1 MCSYSQDGYEKTL
14 EIFDNYKVKKFSF
27 KFFLIH
33 LLTLLN
39 LNRVLKTN
47 VMTTDHVI
55 LDLKLSLVKRPK
67 VFQNLTF
74 RQNLFFLAN
83 TQIDLTKMILNIYL
97 WFI

>member
-1 MCSYSQDGYEKTL
+1 
-14 EIFDNYKVKKFSF
+14 
-27 KFFLIH
+27 
-33 LLTLLN
+33 
-39 LNRVLKTN
+39 
-47 VMTTDHVI
+47 MTTDHMI